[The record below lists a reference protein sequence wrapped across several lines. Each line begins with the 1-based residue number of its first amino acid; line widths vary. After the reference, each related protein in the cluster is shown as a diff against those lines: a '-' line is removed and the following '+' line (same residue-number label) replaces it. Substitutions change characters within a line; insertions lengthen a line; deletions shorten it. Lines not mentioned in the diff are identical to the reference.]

1 MRGFTLVEGLVAVLI
16 TFIVAVG
23 IAGLLTF
30 FGIYNRQ
37 NILQT
42 CLVQAA
48 SSAIEACRG
57 GNAVGNIQCN
67 RFNVSISVSGSCNPR
82 INSCSTVTA
91 TASAEGRSFSLTDIV
106 CRFD

>member
-16 TFIVAVG
+16 TFIVATG
-23 IAGLLTF
+23 IAALLTF

-57 GNAVGNIQCN
+57 GSTLGNIQCN
-67 RFNVSISVSGSCNPR
+67 RYSIAVNVMGSCNPR
-82 INSCSTVTA
+82 INSCSPVTA